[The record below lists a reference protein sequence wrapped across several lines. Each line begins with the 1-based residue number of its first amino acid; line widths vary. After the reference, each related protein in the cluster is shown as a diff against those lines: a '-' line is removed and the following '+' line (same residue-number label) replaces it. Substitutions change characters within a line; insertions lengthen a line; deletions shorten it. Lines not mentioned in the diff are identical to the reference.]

1 MTGVEVIPPGHRW
14 FDPSQSVP
22 APVVMLAD
30 EHADFRQTV
39 AFHLAMAGYPV
50 LEASSVSAVVTQSR
64 DLRPDVVVLSDDLA
78 EGDVGA
84 LLRSLRR
91 EADLRDVPVITLSSE
106 PGTAR
111 LVECLASGARDH
123 VRRRDGAHELVA
135 RVDAVIRADD
145 ELERLRR
152 RNAELEFLGTTDVVT
167 GLSNRRQIEEQYD
180 RLRATASRHAV
191 PVSAAMVRV
200 DALGE
205 PISRD
210 EGRRRDAVI
219 RELGYLI
226 AAVRRADDF
235 VGMWD
240 SATFVL
246 LLPMT
251 PLEGV
256 ITFVSRL
263 QAVVTAAPVQHGSEL
278 VPVTLSASCAQV
290 RDHAAGILERL
301 ERAVEAVQA
310 DGGAS
315 ISVTA

>member
-1 MTGVEVIPPGHRW
+1 
-14 FDPSQSVP
+14 
-22 APVVMLAD
+22 MLAD
-30 EHADFRQTV
+30 DHVDFRQTV

-50 LEASSVSAVVTQSR
+50 LEASSVSAIVAQAR
-64 DLRPDVVVLSDDLA
+64 DLRPDLVVLSDDLA
-78 EGDVGA
+78 EGDVGG
-84 LLRSLRR
+84 LLQSLRR
-91 EADLRDVPVITLSSE
+91 DADLRGVPVITLSSE

-123 VRRRDGAHELVA
+123 VRRQDGADELVA

-167 GLSNRRQIEEQYD
+167 GLSNRRQIEEEHD
-180 RLRATASRHAV
+180 RLRASASRHALPLSV
-191 PVSAAMVRV
+191 AMVRV
-200 DALGE
+200 DAFGE
-205 PISRD
+205 PHSRAD
-210 EGRRRDAVI
+210 AKRRDSVI

-235 VGMWD
+235 VGVWD
-240 SATFVL
+240 PATFVL

-256 ITFVSRL
+256 LAFVTRL
-263 QAVVTAAPVQHGSEL
+263 QSVVTAAPVQHGSEL

-290 RDHAAGILERL
+290 RDGAAGILHRL
-301 ERAVEAVQA
+301 ERAVETVQA
-310 DGGAS
+310 HGGAS